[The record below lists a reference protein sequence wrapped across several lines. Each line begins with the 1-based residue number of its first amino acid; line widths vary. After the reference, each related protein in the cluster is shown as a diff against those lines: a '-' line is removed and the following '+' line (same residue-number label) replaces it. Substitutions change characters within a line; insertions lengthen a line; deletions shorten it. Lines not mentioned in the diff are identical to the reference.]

1 MENIKRQKIV
11 ERDEFTEEEK
21 NRIAMKS
28 DFRCCHCGK
37 KAYFGYQASVEHFI
51 PLSKGGTNRDINLV
65 MLCKDCNKSK
75 GNFIY
80 APRHYLDYLDEKY
93 LDEID
98 KYFESYVQ
106 SFDFVNRDNV
116 LACDRYKMMLDP
128 IYLKNYMNYYHRKTF
143 KEQDN
148 FYQAT
153 WLKRATYDDID
164 KLTEYLIKYL
174 RKYDCLDSEEAARI
188 NIEFWLDFGC
198 IYYIELFNEIKC
210 FVTVMVTKANGR
222 VLVEDNNI
230 EYFISMNLFSYYKNT
245 KSDAIALGLVKAI
258 PRFIMVE
265 QEMYQ
270 IPVRICMAKKD
281 TSNWIAHQGNKS
293 YYNED
298 SRFISS
304 FTVFYMRE
312 FEDQSQEKAIQ
323 SLTQINEDKKVN
335 DFFKRFSNISEE
347 KIRKWFEDHNQP
359 VYEWMLNELELLK
372 EEEPEKE

>member
-37 KAYFGYQASVEHFI
+37 KAYFGYQASIEHFV

-65 MLCKDCNKSK
+65 MLCKDCNKKK

-164 KLTEYLIKYL
+164 RLTEYLIKYL
-174 RKYDCLDSEEAARI
+174 RKYGCLDSEEAARI

-230 EYFISMNLFSYYKNT
+230 EYFISMNLFSYYKNA
-245 KSDAIALGLVKAI
+245 KSDAIASGLVKAI

-270 IPVRICMAKKD
+270 IPARICMAKKD

-293 YYNED
+293 YYNDD

-312 FEDQSQEKAIQ
+312 FKGQSQEKARQ

-335 DFFKRFSNISEE
+335 DFFKRFSNIPKERIE
-347 KIRKWFEDHNQP
+347 KWFENHNQP

-372 EEEPEKE
+372 DEEPENE

>member
-37 KAYFGYQASVEHFI
+37 KAYFGYQASIEHFI

-347 KIRKWFEDHNQP
+347 RIRKWFEDHNQP

-372 EEEPEKE
+372 

>member
-37 KAYFGYQASVEHFI
+37 KAYFGYQASIEHFV

-65 MLCKDCNKSK
+65 MLCKDCNKKK

-93 LDEID
+93 LNEID

-164 KLTEYLIKYL
+164 RLTEYLIKYL
-174 RKYDCLDSEEAARI
+174 KKYGCLDSEEAARI

-230 EYFISMNLFSYYKNT
+230 EYFISMNLFSYYKNA
-245 KSDAIALGLVKAI
+245 KSDAIASGLVKAI

-270 IPVRICMAKKD
+270 IPARICMAKKD

-293 YYNED
+293 YYNDD

-312 FEDQSQEKAIQ
+312 FEGQSQEKARQ

-335 DFFKRFSNISEE
+335 DFFKRFSNIPKERIE
-347 KIRKWFEDHNQP
+347 KWFENHNQP

-372 EEEPEKE
+372 DEEPEDE

>member
-37 KAYFGYQASVEHFI
+37 KAYFGYQASIEHFV

-65 MLCKDCNKSK
+65 MLCKDCNKKK

-164 KLTEYLIKYL
+164 RLTEYLIKYL
-174 RKYDCLDSEEAARI
+174 KKYGCLDSEEAARI

-230 EYFISMNLFSYYKNT
+230 EYFISMNLFSYYKNA
-245 KSDAIALGLVKAI
+245 KSDAIASGLVKAI

-270 IPVRICMAKKD
+270 IPARICMAKKD

-293 YYNED
+293 YYNDD

-312 FEDQSQEKAIQ
+312 FEGQSQEKARQ

-335 DFFKRFSNISEE
+335 DFFKRFSNIPKERIE
-347 KIRKWFEDHNQP
+347 KWFENHNQP

-372 EEEPEKE
+372 DEEPEDE